1 MNDNILL
8 GFLVSII
15 IGIIGI
21 IPSCILRF
29 GFKVKFGRKKAAF
42 VMIPIALFSIGLL
55 TCLFYAFGFKIK
67 SFSLISLSII
77 CLGTCQIICKEY
89 DFEHFF
95 LIKKNENHLT
105 PDVVNSNDE
114 GLKNHSAS
122 TKDNEIKVENTE
134 EKKQTSFN
142 INKILIVLLLMNF
155 LFSVFTF
162 LNLSSRLNDIEASE
176 KNFRN
181 NYYEQKKFNRKQIYY
196 IEQRLYEVGIISV
209 PPLKPFDE

>member
-42 VMIPIALFSIGLL
+42 VMIPIALLSIGLL
-55 TCLFYAFGFKIK
+55 TCLFYALGFEIK
-67 SFSLISLSII
+67 EFSLISLFII
-77 CLGTCQIICKEY
+77 CLGTFQIICKEY

-95 LIKKNENHLT
+95 SYKKNENHLT
-105 PDVVNSNDE
+105 SVVANSNDE
-114 GLKNHSAS
+114 GLKNDSGS

-162 LNLSSRLNDIEASE
+162 LNLSSRLNDIDASE

-196 IEQRLYEVGIISV
+196 IEQRLYEVGVISV